1 MIIVYNTV
9 YDLMFILEA
18 SCTFPTGI
26 SLTQVG
32 SYFSEVIRFEKA
44 GFHTH
49 THTHTQQQGTLYTI
63 T

>member
-44 GFHTH
+44 GFHTR
-49 THTHTQQQGTLYTI
+49 THTQQQGTLYTI